1 MQESIHPISGVM
13 QTALE
18 NIKDMIDVNT
28 VVGEPMVTGSGST
41 VIPVS
46 KVSFGFVAGGGE
58 YNLPQPDATRPFA
71 GGSGAGVSMQPVGFL
86 VLSPEGVH
94 MLPAQNKLPLEHT
107 VTMIPKLI
115 GDLKE
120 LLTKDDSQP
129 SEAQK
134 SGKDSPPCFSFSL
147 LSCIMA
153 MRARTRRQPWCWKR
167 RRAACSMP

>member
-58 YNLPQPDATRPFA
+58 YNLPQPDAKMCIRDRYTLYGYMDGMGLDNRDLVIAVTTFSQNEENVIA
-71 GGSGAGVSMQPVGFL
+71 FLNELIQSGRGDM
-86 VLSPEGVH
+86 PER
-94 MLPAQNKLPLEHT
+94 
-107 VTMIPKLI
+107 
-115 GDLKE
+115 LK
-120 LLTKDDSQP
+120 Q
-129 SEAQK
+129 
-134 SGKDSPPCFSFSL
+134 
-147 LSCIMA
+147 
-153 MRARTRRQPWCWKR
+153 
-167 RRAACSMP
+167 

>member
-58 YNLPQPDATRPFA
+58 YNLPQRAPLRADLARVYRCSRLAFWCSARKVCICCPRRTSCRWSIP
-71 GGSGAGVSMQPVGFL
+71 
-86 VLSPEGVH
+86 SP
-94 MLPAQNKLPLEHT
+94 
-107 VTMIPKLI
+107 
-115 GDLKE
+115 
-120 LLTKDDSQP
+120 
-129 SEAQK
+129 
-134 SGKDSPPCFSFSL
+134 
-147 LSCIMA
+147 
-153 MRARTRRQPWCWKR
+153 
-167 RRAACSMP
+167 